1 MSEDKA
7 YHDDVPPPPYQRI
20 APSTS
25 RQDPQSFTS
34 TSNTLDSSSSWSIT
48 HKGKIDISL
57 KLKEQD
63 KSQDSLGDLQYGITP
78 DVREYAIDPNGNGA
92 VPPLNIVVFYLG
104 DEFGLIPLLTIA
116 LELFKTHSHRVRIST
131 QEGHRDTIMRYE
143 ERLYGLNAIDGEG
156 LGEGL
161 EDHLEIYDALAGSRF
176 SLKSWSDVSSLA
188 GGLKK
193 MGYPAIVTIKG
204 MKNTGQLPLDVF
216 VLEDQEAASWLYSS
230 NKVSAI
236 IYDGNSYLA
245 TLAIKYSAPS
255 IAITLSTGDMYWLER
270 LSHLGASPRP
280 MTLSQVTVE
289 SLSVA
294 LDEALSPE
302 RKVIATVNS

>member
-25 RQDPQSFTS
+25 RQGF
-34 TSNTLDSSSSWSIT
+34 
-48 HKGKIDISL
+48 
-57 KLKEQD
+57 
-63 KSQDSLGDLQYGITP
+63 LGDLQYGITP

-143 ERLYGLNAIDGEG
+143 ERLYELNAIDGEG

-176 SLKSWSDVSSLA
+176 SLKNWSDVSSLA